1 MIELPEALTIAA
13 QMGQTLAGKTIESF
27 VRDHSPH
34 KFAFYS
40 GTVDE
45 YREILVGA
53 TLGRPWVH
61 GSCILQAV
69 GDEHV
74 IMLGE
79 GGERIRFHESEKTV
93 PKKHQMLLRFTDDTL
108 LSVTISGWGSARVL
122 RQDKVADLSYY
133 DSDKLSPL
141 DDRFDEDH
149 LLGLFAGL
157 DASYNKPIKF
167 FVISEP
173 GILGIGNGYLQ
184 DILFYS
190 GIHPR
195 RKVADVSLDEQ
206 PALYMALKDT
216 LPKAVSLGGRATE
229 YDIFDR
235 RGGYERLMDSKTKGE
250 PCPSCGT
257 AIEKISL
264 LGGSCYL
271 CPRCQI

>member
-1 MIELPEALTIAA
+1 MIELPEALTIAT
-13 QMGQTLAGKTIESF
+13 QMEQTLAGKTIEST

-40 GTVDE
+40 GTEDE

-53 TLGRPWVH
+53 TLGRAWVH

-93 PKKHQMLLRFTDDTL
+93 PKKHQLLLRFTDGTL
-108 LSVTISGWGSARVL
+108 LSVTISGWGSARAM
-122 RQDKVADLSYY
+122 RQDMVADLNYY
-133 DSDKLSPL
+133 DPYKLSPL

-149 LLGLFAGL
+149 FLRLFSSL
-157 DASYNKPIKF
+157 DESYNKPIKF
-167 FVISEP
+167 FIISEP

-184 DILFYS
+184 DILFHA

-206 PALYMALKDT
+206 RALFTAIKAT
-216 LPKAVSLGGRATE
+216 LQKAVSLGGRTTE
-229 YDIFDR
+229 YDIFGT
-235 RGGYERLMDSKTKGE
+235 RGGYARLMDSKTRGE
-250 PCPSCGT
+250 PCPSCDT
-257 AIEKISL
+257 PIEKISF

-271 CPRCQI
+271 CPSCQT